1 MGYCI
6 EINLT
11 FLGMGYIFL
20 MFGLVR
26 EYWDSALREERIL
39 GQCIERGENNGTVH

>member
-11 FLGMGYIFL
+11 FLGMGYIL
-20 MFGLVR
+20 LGFGLVR
-26 EYWDSALREERIL
+26 EYWDN
-39 GQCIERGENNGTVH
+39 IERGENNKFRESASELPLWNL

>member
-11 FLGMGYIFL
+11 FLGMGYILFE
-20 MFGLVR
+20 FGLVR
-26 EYWDSALREERIL
+26 EYWNSTFYNFL
-39 GQCIERGENNGTVH
+39 